1 MFGTCAKS
9 CSFTALVL
17 TKLVKVSVLA
27 MSEPE
32 DFFSEVITA
41 LQETFSDSRNPT
53 PKELQEVTGM
63 ELHECKA
70 VLKAYLEATAASEP
84 PKKKMKQPASKPV
97 AETPAPAAPAVDP
110 SLAETMPLPESFE
123 DELRGLVESPS
134 CDEVVDSTSKEA
146 KEETEPSPVDLRRQ
160 LSFQS
165 AAPTAVEDQ
174 ASPS

>member
-41 LQETFSDSRNPT
+41 LKETFSDSRNPT
-53 PKELQEVTGM
+53 PKELQDVTGM
-63 ELHECKA
+63 ELDECKA

-84 PKKKMKQPASKPV
+84 PKKKKKQPASKPV
-97 AETPAPAAPAVDP
+97 VQTPAPATPAVDP
-110 SLAETMPLPESFE
+110 SLAETMPFPEGFE
-123 DELRGLVESPS
+123 EELTGLVESPS

-146 KEETEPSPVDLRRQ
+146 KEETEPSPADLRRN
-160 LSFQS
+160 SFQS

-174 ASPS
+174 ASPP